1 VATNALLESRGARTA
16 LVTTAGFE
24 DLIEIGRQ
32 TRPSLYDSNL
42 DRSTPLADR
51 DLRHGYRGEAGL
63 RAFLDKV
70 QPESVAIG
78 LLDAHRDASEEEEIE
93 RIVAAWNDAIP
104 ISRSSIVNPEFRE
117 YERIA
122 TTLVNAYLR
131 PTVERYL
138 LGLERQL
145 DRRLLVMR
153 SSGGLTSSAG
163 AAELAASLLL
173 SGPAGGVVAAA
184 ACGAAHGYQRVISFD
199 MGGTSTDVCRI
210 ELGEPQVGVGRA
222 VGGYVSR
229 FPSVSVHTIGAG
241 GGSIGWVDDGGALR
255 VGPQSAG
262 AWPGPAAYGR
272 GAETAA
278 VTDANLTAGR
288 LGTTLAGGTGLDE
301 TASNAA
307 LDRLGSE
314 VGMDR
319 GRVAAGMISIVNSH
333 MEGAIR
339 RVTVE
344 EGADPRDAVLI
355 AFGGAGGLHATA
367 VARALQMS
375 AVLVPPY
382 AGVFSALGLL
392 LSPLRHDLSR
402 SVIGLSLD
410 SLDEVVASLE
420 SQARREMKSVLGTE
434 ARDLVTTVD
443 ARYRGQS
450 HETSV
455 GYVAGSGRLRADFE
469 SAHLVRNGFVT
480 PETDLEIVTVRVA
493 ALAPPLLT
501 WADIEGTLEPGY
513 EAFGPTIIEG
523 ADSTTYL
530 AEGERLVV
538 LTDGTM
544 KITW

>member
-1 VATNALLESRGARTA
+1 
-16 LVTTAGFE
+16 
-24 DLIEIGRQ
+24 
-32 TRPSLYDSNL
+32 
-42 DRSTPLADR
+42 
-51 DLRHGYRGEAGL
+51 
-63 RAFLDKV
+63 
-70 QPESVAIG
+70 
-78 LLDAHRDASEEEEIE
+78 
-93 RIVAAWNDAIP
+93 
-104 ISRSSIVNPEFRE
+104 
-117 YERIA
+117 
-122 TTLVNAYLR
+122 
-131 PTVERYL
+131 
-138 LGLERQL
+138 
-145 DRRLLVMR
+145 
-153 SSGGLTSSAG
+153 
-163 AAELAASLLL
+163 
-173 SGPAGGVVAAA
+173 
-184 ACGAAHGYQRVISFD
+184 
-199 MGGTSTDVCRI
+199 
-210 ELGEPQVGVGRA
+210 
-222 VGGYVSR
+222 
-229 FPSVSVHTIGAG
+229 
-241 GGSIGWVDDGGALR
+241 
-255 VGPQSAG
+255 
-262 AWPGPAAYGR
+262 
-272 GAETAA
+272 
-278 VTDANLTAGR
+278 
-288 LGTTLAGGTGLDE
+288 
-301 TASNAA
+301 
-307 LDRLGSE
+307 
-314 VGMDR
+314 MDR

-344 EGADPRDAVLI
+344 EGADPRDAALI

-530 AEGERLVV
+530 AEGEQLVV